1 MFTSNTSKFPA
12 HRGRMSDHQKFV
24 FNTELS
30 NYSVKKLHKIENYT
44 IVDIGFGNGNQLLSL
59 SETMPEHRFIG
70 IELYKK
76 GLANCADQ
84 IRQKKLQNIQLI
96 YGEAKTALQ
105 DYFYDR
111 SIFKVQILF
120 PDPWPKRKHHKR
132 RLIQNDF
139 INIVKCKLCING
151 VLHIATDS
159 NDYAEY
165 ILKIIYNFP
174 EFVRIQNEHDY
185 INRTTTK
192 FEKIGVA
199 AGRTIW
205 DLIFVLKF

>member
-1 MFTSNTSKFPA
+1 MSN
-12 HRGRMSDHQKFV
+12 RQKFV

-30 NYSVKKLHKIENYT
+30 NYSVEKLQKIENHT
-44 IVDIGFGNGNQLLSL
+44 IVDIGFGNGDQLLSL
-59 SETMPEHRFIG
+59 CETMPEHSFIG

-76 GLANCADQ
+76 GLANCLEQ
-84 IRQKKLQNIQLI
+84 IRQKKLQNIQLV
-96 YGEAKTALQ
+96 YGEAKAALQ
-105 DYFYDR
+105 NYFYDK

-139 INIVKCKLCING
+139 INIVKHKLCING
-151 VLHIATDS
+151 VLHIATDCS
-159 NDYAEY
+159 DYAEY
-165 ILKIIYNFP
+165 IVKIISNFP
-174 EFVRIQNEHDY
+174 EFDKTPNEYDY

-192 FEKIGVA
+192 FEKIGIA